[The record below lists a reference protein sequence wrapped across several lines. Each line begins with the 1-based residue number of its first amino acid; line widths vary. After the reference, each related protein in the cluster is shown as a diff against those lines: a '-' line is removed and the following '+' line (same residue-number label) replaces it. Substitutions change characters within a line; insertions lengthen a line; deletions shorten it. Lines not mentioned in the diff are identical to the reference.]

1 MSTEKYE
8 ITCWEHVCNIIEIR
22 NNLDKKEI
30 NITIQNNFNLR
41 QYIHL
46 SLETIQSL
54 EIRLTEFLGES
65 KCIKELRKIK

>member
-8 ITCWEHVCNIIEIR
+8 ITRWEHVCNTIEIR

-30 NITIQNNFNLR
+30 NITIQNNFNPR

-65 KCIKELRKIK
+65 KRIKELRK